1 MARRP
6 PPYTGTTNPIYLS
19 DRLIGIYTMEGAIYR
34 EQSSGGRVK
43 NHTPSTGE
51 EKTEEENEE
60 AC

>member
-19 DRLIGIYTMEGAIYR
+19 DRLIGIYTQWKSYIQGAD
-34 EQSSGGRVK
+34 GRVK
-43 NHTPSTGE
+43 NHTPNTSE
-51 EKTEEENEE
+51 EKTEVENEE